1 MARYINSVVVAV
13 AVALSACGGG
23 ENDAGQSISREIAYK
38 QVQKERQVMDSP
50 GERVAVTK
58 AFLNRYPESEYTADA
73 VDVVYYYQ
81 GDELNDKPGA
91 LAYAEKIR
99 ARIDDPEVGRQVD
112 RLLIAYYGE
121 AGLVDKMVGLAEKVD
136 GAGALGFNDR
146 WNVIVGA
153 SDAGRWRLVRDYCDR
168 ARELAT
174 PAALRAENPNHD
186 YSDSEA
192 REAAGE
198 REGML
203 LVQDGWARANLG
215 DVDGALADLAE
226 ADGLV
231 PRYYFD
237 VPEYELNVYWGR
249 TLIMK
254 GRYEAA
260 IEKLATQG
268 LILRNEAALEGLKEA
283 YVRMRGND
291 AGFDAFASKLHFETA
306 TTIDD
311 FEMPDYEGNRR
322 KFSEIRGDVTLLALW
337 FPT

>member
-1 MARYINSVVVAV
+1 
-13 AVALSACGGG
+13 
-23 ENDAGQSISREIAYK
+23 
-38 QVQKERQVMDSP
+38 
-50 GERVAVTK
+50 
-58 AFLNRYPESEYTADA
+58 
-73 VDVVYYYQ
+73 
-81 GDELNDKPGA
+81 
-91 LAYAEKIR
+91 
-99 ARIDDPEVGRQVD
+99 
-112 RLLIAYYGE
+112 
-121 AGLVDKMVGLAEKVD
+121 
-136 GAGALGFNDR
+136 
-146 WNVIVGA
+146 
-153 SDAGRWRLVRDYCDR
+153 
-168 ARELAT
+168 
-174 PAALRAENPNHD
+174 
-186 YSDSEA
+186 
-192 REAAGE
+192 
-198 REGML
+198 ML